1 MAAQLQMTVKRQRC
15 SINSSAV
22 YTREDLQSMPDAVT
36 NIDGCYVSTIDITEP
51 DVLNLLRK
59 LKSDKSPGPDNLH
72 PRVLKECAAE
82 LARPLTLLFKT
93 SMKDGTLP
101 QAWKEANVTPIFK
114 KGLDQMPVTIQ
125 ASQSYLSVLQN
136 SGKAGKECTAQAHA
150 RQQLYVRLSTWLCT
164 RTFMYNT
171 TVESGGQME

>member
-1 MAAQLQMTVKRQRC
+1 MKRW
-15 SINSSAV
+15 
-22 YTREDLQSMPDAVT
+22 
-36 NIDGCYVSTIDITEP
+36 IDGCYISTIDITEP

-114 KGLDQMPVTIQ
+114 KGTRSDASNYRPVSLT
-125 ASQSYLSVLQN
+125 SVCCKILEKLVRNALLKHMLNNNYMSDCQHGFVQRH
-136 SGKAGKECTAQAHA
+136 SCTTQ
-150 RQQLYVRLSTWLCT
+150 
-164 RTFMYNT
+164 
-171 TVESGGQME
+171 